1 MRRRC
6 RALRG
11 GAEPLHLQ
19 ADQEERRHR
28 LGQGHRQLVRRGR
41 PLQQELGQTIQ
52 ASFDGKSATRETRS
66 TNGASSL
73 PPRRFTQAIG
83 HYTALA
89 WSNTNRVGCGL
100 TEYREG
106 KWFSK
111 LYTCDYGPSGNY
123 IGGQMYREGRACSA
137 CPEGTSCSSQFRGLC
152 GEGDAVY

>member
-1 MRRRC
+1 M
-6 RALRG
+6 AL
-11 GAEPLHLQ
+11 P
-19 ADQEERRHR
+19 
-28 LGQGHRQLVRRGR
+28 
-41 PLQQELGQTIQ
+41 
-52 ASFDGKSATRETRS
+52 
-66 TNGASSL
+66 SL
-73 PPRRFTQAIG
+73 PCRFTQAIG

-123 IGGQMYREGRACSA
+123 IGGQMYREGKACSA

-152 GEGDAVY
+152 GEEADAISATMERAMSLGCKNVSS